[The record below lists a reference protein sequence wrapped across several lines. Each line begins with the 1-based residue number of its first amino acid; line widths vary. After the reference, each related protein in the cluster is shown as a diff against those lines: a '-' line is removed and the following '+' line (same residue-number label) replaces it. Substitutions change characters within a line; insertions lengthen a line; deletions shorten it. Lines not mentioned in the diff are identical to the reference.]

1 MKKVVVLCAH
11 PDDEVLG
18 CGGWIAKLVRREHQV
33 SVIFTTDGIRHPP
46 VSTDNRID
54 AYEALALIS
63 VRREDVRF
71 LGLPTMR
78 SDGQVLRDFT
88 PKVEALVMDADLLIV
103 PSKDDLNVDH
113 AFAYTLGLICC
124 RPIKRQVNIVSMEIL
139 SSSEWGDTPFQ
150 PNFYVDIS
158 DTLELKIAALS
169 RYTNQVRDFPHPRSP
184 EALRIKAQQRG
195 LEVGYRYAE
204 AFKVIRW
211 FGE

>member
-18 CGGWIAKLVRREHQV
+18 CGGWIAKLARHEHQV
-33 SVIFTTDGIRHPP
+33 SVIFTTDGVRHPP
-46 VSTDNRID
+46 ASKDNRAD
-54 AYEALALIS
+54 AFEALALLS
-63 VRREDVRF
+63 VQPDDVRF
-71 LGLPTMR
+71 LGLPMMR

-88 PKVEALVMDADLLIV
+88 PEVEELVTDADLLIV

-113 AFAYTLGLICC
+113 VFAYNLGLICC
-124 RPIKRQVNIVSMEIL
+124 RPIRRQVNIVSMEIL
-139 SSSEWGDTPFQ
+139 SSSEWGDQPFQ

-158 DTLELKIAALS
+158 ETLDLKIAALT
-169 RYTNQVRDFPHPRSP
+169 RYTHEIRQFPHPRSP